1 MEKIYIKAW
10 FGVEKP
16 ATPEQALKFAK
27 ALYKLMP
34 VSSRNGGRVELI
46 NKYHLCGIKF
56 SESELM

>member
-34 VSSRNGGRVELI
+34 ASSRNGGRVELI
-46 NKYHLCGIKF
+46 NKHHLCGIKF